1 MKRFSAQYIFTNSGP
16 PLMRGIITA
25 DDEGKIIRVEDT
37 CGNLNENQSVEFYNG
52 IIIPGF
58 VNCHCHLELSHLK
71 GAIGRGNGLGDFL
84 ISIRTSR
91 DNKTEDIIESAINA
105 DHYMYREGVNLCA
118 DICNTSL
125 TFEIK
130 KTSRICYVNLLE
142 VFGIDPE
149 KAGKRM
155 EEIIKVAEAAKASGL
170 IYFIVPHTAYSVS
183 LPLFRLLK
191 KITKDNKVTS
201 IHFME
206 TEGEEKF
213 LISHSG
219 PLIKSYQETGL
230 LPDTINVPE
239 NHLSTIMDEVNLSGN
254 LILVHNTFADKKTV
268 NSVNKR
274 GNTYWCLCPG
284 SNLYIE
290 NKLPPVEMLK
300 SEKCE
305 IVTGTDS
312 LASNTKLSILSEI
325 KMLQENF
332 PSVSLEELIRWATI
346 NGARALGQDKIYGS
360 IESGKKPG
368 LLLLQNA
375 DLKNIRLLPETEII
389 RLL

>member
-1 MKRFSAQYIFTNSGP
+1 
-16 PLMRGIITA
+16 
-25 DDEGKIIRVEDT
+25 
-37 CGNLNENQSVEFYNG
+37 
-52 IIIPGF
+52 
-58 VNCHCHLELSHLK
+58 
-71 GAIGRGNGLGDFL
+71 
-84 ISIRTSR
+84 
-91 DNKTEDIIESAINA
+91 
-105 DHYMYREGVNLCA
+105 MY
-118 DICNTSL
+118 
-125 TFEIK
+125 
-130 KTSRICYVNLLE
+130 
-142 VFGIDPE
+142 
-149 KAGKRM
+149 
-155 EEIIKVAEAAKASGL
+155 
-170 IYFIVPHTAYSVS
+170 
-183 LPLFRLLK
+183 
-191 KITKDNKVTS
+191 
-201 IHFME
+201 
-206 TEGEEKF
+206 
-213 LISHSG
+213 
-219 PLIKSYQETGL
+219 
-230 LPDTINVPE
+230 
-239 NHLSTIMDEVNLSGN
+239 
-254 LILVHNTFADKKTV
+254 LVHNTFADKKTV